1 MELVLR
7 ILGNVYNLLSSFQ
20 AIKVQLMER
29 VDSKNEKTLHP
40 QKLTSVAVL
49 PS

>member
-1 MELVLR
+1 MDLELR

-29 VDSKNEKTLHP
+29 VDSKNKITLT
-40 QKLTSVAVL
+40 LRETD
-49 PS
+49 